1 MICAMKFSSPLL
13 RATLIRR
20 YKRFLADVEMP
31 DGEVLTVHC
40 ANPGAMLGLNM
51 PGMEVWLSDSNNP
64 TRLRQGATPRRER
77 KLRYSWELA
86 RIGAGLVGINTAH
99 PNRIAEEA
107 ILAGRIPELA
117 GYAGLRREVRVGGNS
132 RIDLLLEDEGRGL
145 CYVEVKN
152 VHLARQSGLAEFPDS
167 VTARGAR
174 HLNEMAKLVAQG
186 HRAVMLFIVQREDC
200 SRFSVAGD
208 IDPAYARALDN
219 ARRQGVE
226 AICYDCRLSTEEI
239 ILNQSLPILR

>member
-1 MICAMKFSSPLL
+1 MKFSAPLL

-31 DGEVLTVHC
+31 DGEMLTVHC

-64 TRLRQGATPRRER
+64 KR

-86 RIGAGLVGINTAH
+86 RVGDAMVGINTAH

-107 ILAGRIPELA
+107 ILAKKIPGLA
-117 GYAGLRREVRVGGNS
+117 GYAGLRREVNYGRNS
-132 RIDLLLEDEGRGL
+132 RIDLLLEDAGRGL

-152 VHLARQSGLAEFPDS
+152 AHLMRQPGLAEFPDS
-167 VTARGAR
+167 VTKRGTK
-174 HLNEMAKLVAQG
+174 HLAEMVEMVAQG
-186 HRAVMLFIVQREDC
+186 HRAVMLYVVQRDDC
-200 SRFSVAGD
+200 NRFAVARD
-208 IDPAYARALDN
+208 IDPTYASAVEDVKSR
-219 ARRQGVE
+219 GVE
-226 AICYDCRLSTEEI
+226 IICYDCRLSTEAI
-239 ILNQSLPILR
+239 ILHQPLPIIL

>member
-1 MICAMKFSSPLL
+1 MKFSAPLL

-31 DGEVLTVHC
+31 DGEMLTVHC

-64 TRLRQGATPRRER
+64 KR

-86 RIGAGLVGINTAH
+86 RVGDAMVGINTAH

-107 ILAGRIPELA
+107 ILAKKIPGLA
-117 GYAGLRREVRVGGNS
+117 GYAGLRREVNYGRNS
-132 RIDLLLEDEGRGL
+132 RIDLLLEDAGRGL

-152 VHLARQSGLAEFPDS
+152 AHLMRRPGLAEFPDS
-167 VTARGAR
+167 VTKRGTK
-174 HLNEMAKLVAQG
+174 HLAEMVEMVAQG
-186 HRAVMLFIVQREDC
+186 HRAVMLYVVQRDDC
-200 SRFSVAGD
+200 NRFAVARD
-208 IDPAYARALDN
+208 IDPTYASALEDVKS
-219 ARRQGVE
+219 RGVE
-226 AICYDCRLSTEEI
+226 IICYDCRLSTEAI
-239 ILNQSLPILR
+239 ILHQPLPIIL

>member
-1 MICAMKFSSPLL
+1 MKFSAPLL

-31 DGEVLTVHC
+31 DGEMLTVHC

-64 TRLRQGATPRRER
+64 KR

-86 RIGAGLVGINTAH
+86 RVGDAMVGINTAH

-107 ILAGRIPELA
+107 ILAKKIPGLA
-117 GYAGLRREVRVGGNS
+117 GYAGLRREVNYGRNS
-132 RIDLLLEDEGRGL
+132 RIDLLLEDAGRGL

-152 VHLARQSGLAEFPDS
+152 AHLMRQPGLAEFPDS
-167 VTARGAR
+167 VTKRGTK
-174 HLNEMAKLVAQG
+174 HLAEMVEMVAQG
-186 HRAVMLFIVQREDC
+186 HRAVMLYVVQRDDC
-200 SRFSVAGD
+200 NRFAVARD
-208 IDPAYARALDN
+208 IDPTYASALEDVKS
-219 ARRQGVE
+219 RGVE
-226 AICYDCRLSTEEI
+226 IICYDCRLSTEAI
-239 ILNQSLPILR
+239 ILHQPLPIIL

>member
-1 MICAMKFSSPLL
+1 MKFSTPLL

-20 YKRFLADVEMP
+20 YKRFLADAEMP
-31 DGEVLTVHC
+31 DGEALTVHC

-51 PGMEVWLSDSNNP
+51 PGLEIWLSDSDNP
-64 TRLRQGATPRRER
+64 KR

-99 PNRIAEEA
+99 PNRIAGEA

-117 GYAGLRREVRVGGNS
+117 GYAGLRREVRYGANS
-132 RIDLLLEDEGRGL
+132 RIDLLLQHEGRAQ

-152 VHLARQSGLAEFPDS
+152 VHLTRHGGLAEFPDS
-167 VTARGAR
+167 VTARGAK
-174 HLNEMAKLVAQG
+174 HLDEMAKMVAEG

-200 SRFSVAGD
+200 SRLSIAGD

-239 ILNQSLPILR
+239 ILNRSLPIML

>member
-1 MICAMKFSSPLL
+1 MKFSAPLL

-31 DGEVLTVHC
+31 DGEMLTVHC

-64 TRLRQGATPRRER
+64 KR

-86 RIGAGLVGINTAH
+86 QVGDAMVGINTAH

-107 ILAGRIPELA
+107 ILAKKIPGLA
-117 GYAGLRREVRVGGNS
+117 GYAGLRREVNYGRNS
-132 RIDLLLEDEGRGL
+132 RIDLLLEDAGRGL

-152 VHLARQSGLAEFPDS
+152 AHLMRQPGLAEFPDS
-167 VTARGAR
+167 VTKRGTK
-174 HLNEMAKLVAQG
+174 HLAEMVEMVAQG
-186 HRAVMLFIVQREDC
+186 HRAVMLYVVQRDDC
-200 SRFSVAGD
+200 NRFAVARD
-208 IDPAYARALDN
+208 IDPAYASALEDVKS
-219 ARRQGVE
+219 RGVE
-226 AICYDCRLSTEEI
+226 IICYDCRLSTEAI
-239 ILNQSLPILR
+239 ILHQPLPIIL

>member
-1 MICAMKFSSPLL
+1 MKFSAPLL

-31 DGEVLTVHC
+31 DGEMLTVHC

-64 TRLRQGATPRRER
+64 KR

-86 RIGAGLVGINTAH
+86 RVGDAMVGINTAH

-107 ILAGRIPELA
+107 ILAKKIPGLA
-117 GYAGLRREVRVGGNS
+117 GYAGLRREVNYGRNS
-132 RIDLLLEDEGRGL
+132 RIDLLLEDAGRGL

-152 VHLARQSGLAEFPDS
+152 AHLMRQPGLAEFPDS
-167 VTARGAR
+167 VTKRGTK
-174 HLNEMAKLVAQG
+174 HLSEMVEMVAQG
-186 HRAVMLFIVQREDC
+186 HRAVMLYVVQRDDC
-200 SRFSVAGD
+200 NRFAVARD
-208 IDPAYARALDN
+208 IDPTYASAVEDVKSR
-219 ARRQGVE
+219 GVE
-226 AICYDCRLSTEEI
+226 IICYDCRLSTEAI
-239 ILNQSLPILR
+239 ILHQPLPIIL

>member
-1 MICAMKFSSPLL
+1 MKFSAPLL

-31 DGEVLTVHC
+31 DGEMLTVHC

-64 TRLRQGATPRRER
+64 KR

-86 RIGAGLVGINTAH
+86 QVGDAMVGINTAH

-107 ILAGRIPELA
+107 ILAKKIPGLA
-117 GYAGLRREVRVGGNS
+117 GYAGLRREVNYGRNS
-132 RIDLLLEDEGRGL
+132 RIDLLLEDAGRGL

-152 VHLARQSGLAEFPDS
+152 AHLMRQPGLAEFPDS
-167 VTARGAR
+167 VTKRGTK
-174 HLNEMAKLVAQG
+174 HLAEMVEMVAQG
-186 HRAVMLFIVQREDC
+186 HRAVMLYVVQRDDC
-200 SRFSVAGD
+200 NRFAVARD
-208 IDPAYARALDN
+208 IDPTYASALEDVKS
-219 ARRQGVE
+219 RGVE
-226 AICYDCRLSTEEI
+226 IICYDCRLSTEAI
-239 ILNQSLPILR
+239 ILHQPLPIIL